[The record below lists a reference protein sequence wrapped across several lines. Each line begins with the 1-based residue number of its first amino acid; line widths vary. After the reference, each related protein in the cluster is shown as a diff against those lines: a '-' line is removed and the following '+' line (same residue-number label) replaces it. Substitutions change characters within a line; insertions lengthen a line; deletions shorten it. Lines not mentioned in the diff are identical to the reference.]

1 MNKFEKQDTSNKYKW
16 WLIFNFS
23 ELLFE
28 NWFKKELVMIP
39 FQKGSNLLKTK
50 NVEAGFLVWWWSKFL
65 KQN

>member
-28 NWFKKELVMIP
+28 NWFRKELVMIP
-39 FQKGSNLLKTK
+39 FQKGPNLLKTK
-50 NVEAGFLVWWWSKFL
+50 NVEAGFLVWW
-65 KQN
+65 